1 MSLDHL
7 LYSQADL
14 KLDST
19 TLDPHLKETFCK
31 LYILAN
37 CFPNLQRMIPEYR
50 WGGNNFV
57 LLLKLNSQV
66 RWERLPI

>member
-1 MSLDHL
+1 MPSDHL
-7 LYSQADL
+7 LYSKADL

-37 CFPNLQRMIPEYR
+37 CFPNLQ
-50 WGGNNFV
+50 NFGEATI
-57 LLLKLNSQV
+57 LCCCLG
-66 RWERLPI
+66 

>member
-1 MSLDHL
+1 MSSDHL

-14 KLDST
+14 KLHSA

-37 CFPNLQRMIPEYR
+37 FFPNLQGIIPEYHWR
-50 WGGNNFV
+50 GHSFV
-57 LLLKLNSQV
+57 LLLRLNSQA
-66 RWERLPI
+66 RWEHPPI